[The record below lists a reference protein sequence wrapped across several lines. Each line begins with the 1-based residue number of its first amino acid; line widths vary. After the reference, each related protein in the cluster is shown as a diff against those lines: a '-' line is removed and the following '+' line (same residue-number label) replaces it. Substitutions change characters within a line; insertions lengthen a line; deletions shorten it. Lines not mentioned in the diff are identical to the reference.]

1 MAVSADDGDKRINRM
16 RLSMGD
22 KYRDDDR
29 CFKIL
34 EARVRLGP
42 ELFKLLDQSKAPYG
56 PAIKGDEG
64 DGQRQGLSCNNCS
77 KTPVRASYNSHKV
90 FPNWCAQC
98 DDAVFEHYV
107 DEFSN
112 LPPLVGELIQ
122 AALQRQRCRLTL
134 ETVYKYDQL
143 VHFLRE
149 LDSNWNV
156 YVPPVLG
163 GSALSAAW
171 PKKEHVKATLAWLT
185 SNGCRNA
192 QDVLDG
198 ACVPL
203 ARLCDVQTCQ
213 LLLAGK
219 QPAEVATEV
228 HSSCLQRLR
237 GLSPDGAAEL
247 VFTELKQW
255 EWKVSQKM
263 WDCDLKEHELVFG
276 CDTVGVRLK
285 HALKHA
291 LEQSKRQTLPLYILC
306 YIFDADELTDESMKL
321 KPDEETAQYS
331 IHAVS
336 LVIDPASKSIL
347 VADPNGALVEGSNME
362 FVRMPPKIRRANPST
377 TTSRFDLDQKRLA
390 SKRKR
395 TSI

>member
-1 MAVSADDGDKRINRM
+1 MRTKFHKNSNRC
-16 RLSMGD
+16 RTVL
-22 KYRDDDR
+22 
-29 CFKIL
+29 
-34 EARVRLGP
+34 
-42 ELFKLLDQSKAPYG
+42 
-56 PAIKGDEG
+56 
-64 DGQRQGLSCNNCS
+64 
-77 KTPVRASYNSHKV
+77 KTTN
-90 FPNWCAQC
+90 
-98 DDAVFEHYV
+98 
-107 DEFSN
+107 
-112 LPPLVGELIQ
+112 VGELLQ

-134 ETVYKYDQL
+134 ETVYNYDQI
-143 VHFLRE
+143 VHFLQE

-156 YVPPVLG
+156 YVHPVLG
-163 GSALSAAW
+163 ETALSAAW
-171 PKKEHVKATLAWLT
+171 PKKEDAKETLDWLT

-203 ARLCDVQTCQ
+203 ARLCGVQACQ
-213 LLLAGK
+213 LLLEGK
-219 QPAEVATEV
+219 QPAVVATEV

-237 GLSPDGAAEL
+237 GLSPDDAAEM
-247 VFTELKQW
+247 VFTELKQRK
-255 EWKVSQKM
+255 WKVSQEM
-263 WDCDLKEHELVFG
+263 WDCDLKENELVFG

-285 HALKHA
+285 HALEHA

-306 YIFDADELTDESMKL
+306 YLFDADELTDESMKL

-362 FVRMPPKIRRANPST
+362 FVRMPPKLRRANPST

-390 SKRKR
+390 SKRKGY
-395 TSI
+395 